1 MKKPTKKVL
10 KPKTKTKPSLKK
22 KKTIVAVKK
31 PAAKK
36 VASKIQKKSIKQ
48 VRPVIKKAKK
58 VEKVSKQKKIVKPA
72 KAVKKIEKKIEKKKA
87 KKEIKKIT
95 PVKTEKVKTEKAKMK
110 EKKAL
115 LDKQRK
121 QRREKPSVSVIDNEK
136 LEFLL
141 KKGKLRGFITF
152 SEILSYFPNIEENI
166 GEFEDLLGKLDQM
179 SIDLRE
185 SKGYLDADVEPKRKG
200 RKRAST
206 GKIDSV
212 QSYLREIGKIPAIT
226 AREEKELA
234 KRIEVGDQD
243 AKRKLAEANL
253 RLVVSIAKKYIGRS
267 PNLTLLDLIQE
278 GNLGLF
284 RAVEKFDW
292 RKGYKFST
300 YATWWIRQTITR
312 ALADQARTIRIPVH
326 MIETLTKYTQAKRRL
341 LQDLDREPLA
351 EEVAAEMGIEVEKV
365 RHLEKISQKAVSL
378 ETPVGED
385 EKDSVLGEFI
395 KDDKIESPA
404 SQAGRKLL
412 REHMDEI
419 FKDLTER
426 EQKIL
431 SMRFGLEDGVTHTLE
446 EVGQEFKVTR
456 ERIRQIEAKAIEK
469 IRQHKNLKKLE
480 GY

>member
-1 MKKPTKKVL
+1 MKKTKKKL
-10 KPKTKTKPSLKK
+10 
-22 KKTIVAVKK
+22 
-31 PAAKK
+31 
-36 VASKIQKKSIKQ
+36 
-48 VRPVIKKAKK
+48 IKKAKP
-58 VEKVSKQKKIVKPA
+58 KKPLK
-72 KAVKKIEKKIEKKKA
+72 KAVKKKKPAKKKA
-87 KKEIKKIT
+87 LVKKVKKRKKRVINVIT
-95 PVKTEKVKTEKAKMK
+95 P
-110 EKKAL
+110 
-115 LDKQRK
+115 
-121 QRREKPSVSVIDNEK
+121 EK
-136 LEFLL
+136 LDELV
-141 KKGKLRGFITF
+141 KKGKTRGFVTF
-152 SEILSYFPNIEENI
+152 SEILNYFPNIEENMI
-166 GEFEDLLGKLDQM
+166 ELDQM
-179 SIDLRE
+179 FGKLEQLSIDVKD
-185 SKGYLDADVEPKRKG
+185 SKGYLDTTDTTKKKG

-206 GKIDSV
+206 GKIDSI
-212 QSYLREIGKIPAIT
+212 QSYLKEIGRIDPIT
-226 AREEKELA
+226 ARDEKDLA
-234 KRIEVGDQD
+234 RRIEAGDED

-326 MIETLTKYTQAKRRL
+326 MIETLTKYTQAKRKL
-341 LQDLDREPLA
+341 LQELDREPLD
-351 EEVAAEMGIEVEKV
+351 EEIAAEMGIEVEKV

-395 KDDKIESPA
+395 KDEKIESPA
-404 SQAGRKLL
+404 SQAGRTLL
-412 REHMDEI
+412 REHLDEI
-419 FKDLTER
+419 FKDLAER

-446 EVGQEFKVTR
+446 EVGQEFGVTR

-469 IRQHKNLKKLE
+469 IRGHKDLKKLE

>member
-1 MKKPTKKVL
+1 MKKRPKKKKKLKKKAAKRKKKVL
-10 KPKTKTKPSLKK
+10 KRRVLKK
-22 KKTIVAVKK
+22 KKKIKRRVK
-31 PAAKK
+31 
-36 VASKIQKKSIKQ
+36 
-48 VRPVIKKAKK
+48 IKKRKK
-58 VEKVSKQKKIVKPA
+58 RV
-72 KAVKKIEKKIEKKKA
+72 
-87 KKEIKKIT
+87 
-95 PVKTEKVKTEKAKMK
+95 
-110 EKKAL
+110 
-115 LDKQRK
+115 
-121 QRREKPSVSVIDNEK
+121 VSVVTQEK
-136 LEFLL
+136 LDELIR
-141 KKGKLRGFITF
+141 KGKTRGFVTF
-152 SEILSYFPNIEENI
+152 SEILSYFPNIEQNI
-166 GEFEDLLGKLDQM
+166 RELNSMYDKLEQL
-179 SIDLRE
+179 SIDVRE
-185 SKGYLDADVEPKRKG
+185 SKGYLDTEEVKKKG
-200 RKRAST
+200 RKRVSS
-206 GKIDSV
+206 GKIDSI
-212 QSYLREIGKIPAIT
+212 QSYLKEIGRIDPIT
-226 AREEKELA
+226 ARDEKDLA
-234 KRIEVGDQD
+234 KRIEAGDFD

-326 MIETLTKYTQAKRRL
+326 MIETLTKYTQAKRKL
-341 LQDLDREPLA
+341 LQELDREPLA
-351 EEVAAEMGIEVEKV
+351 EEIAAEMGIEVEKV

-395 KDDKIESPA
+395 KDEKIESPA
-404 SQAGRKLL
+404 SQAGRTLL
-412 REHMDEI
+412 REHLDEI
-419 FKDLTER
+419 FKDLAER

-446 EVGQEFKVTR
+446 EVGQEFGVTR

-469 IRQHKNLKKLE
+469 IRQHRDLKKLE

>member
-1 MKKPTKKVL
+1 MKK
-10 KPKTKTKPSLKK
+10 KP
-22 KKTIVAVKK
+22 VKK
-31 PAAKK
+31 AAKK
-36 VASKIQKKSIKQ
+36 AAKKA
-48 VRPVIKKAKK
+48 PAKK
-58 VEKVSKQKKIVKPA
+58 VKKRQKKVINV
-72 KAVKKIEKKIEKKKA
+72 
-87 KKEIKKIT
+87 IT
-95 PVKTEKVKTEKAKMK
+95 P
-110 EKKAL
+110 
-115 LDKQRK
+115 
-121 QRREKPSVSVIDNEK
+121 EK
-136 LEFLL
+136 LDELV
-141 KKGKLRGFITF
+141 KKGKTRGFVTF
-152 SEILSYFPNIEENI
+152 SEILNYFPNIEENMV
-166 GEFEDLLGKLDQM
+166 ELDQM
-179 SIDLRE
+179 FNKLEQLSIDIKD
-185 SKGYLDADVEPKRKG
+185 SKGYLDTTDTTKKKG

-206 GKIDSV
+206 GKIDSI
-212 QSYLREIGKIPAIT
+212 QSYLKEIGRIDPIT
-226 AREEKELA
+226 ARDEKDLA
-234 KRIEVGDQD
+234 RRIEAGDED

-326 MIETLTKYTQAKRRL
+326 MIETLTKYTQAKRKL
-341 LQDLDREPLA
+341 LQELDREPLD
-351 EEVAAEMGIEVEKV
+351 EEIASEMGIEVEKV

-404 SQAGRKLL
+404 SQAGRTLL
-412 REHMDEI
+412 REHLDEI
-419 FKDLTER
+419 FKDLAER

-446 EVGQEFKVTR
+446 EVGQEFGVTR

-469 IRQHKNLKKLE
+469 IRGHKDLKKLE

>member
-1 MKKPTKKVL
+1 VKKVVKKKVTKK
-10 KPKTKTKPSLKK
+10 
-22 KKTIVAVKK
+22 
-31 PAAKK
+31 
-36 VASKIQKKSIKQ
+36 
-48 VRPVIKKAKK
+48 
-58 VEKVSKQKKIVKPA
+58 
-72 KAVKKIEKKIEKKKA
+72 KAVKKAPARKIKKRA
-87 KKEIKKIT
+87 KK
-95 PVKTEKVKTEKAKMK
+95 
-110 EKKAL
+110 
-115 LDKQRK
+115 
-121 QRREKPSVSVIDNEK
+121 VINVVTQEK
-136 LEFLL
+136 LEELV
-141 KKGKLRGFITF
+141 KKGKTRGFVTF
-152 SEILSYFPNIEENI
+152 SEILNYFPNIEENML
-166 GEFEDLLGKLDQM
+166 ELDQM
-179 SIDLRE
+179 FGKLEQLSIDIRD
-185 SKGYLDADVEPKRKG
+185 SKGYLDTTDTTKKKG

-206 GKIDSV
+206 GKIDSI
-212 QSYLREIGKIPAIT
+212 QSYLKEIGRIDPIT
-226 AREEKELA
+226 ARDEKDLA
-234 KRIEVGDQD
+234 RRIEAGDED

-326 MIETLTKYTQAKRRL
+326 MIETLTKYTQAKRKL
-341 LQDLDREPLA
+341 LQELDREPLD
-351 EEVAAEMGIEVEKV
+351 EEIAAEMGIEVEKV

-404 SQAGRKLL
+404 SQAGRTLL
-412 REHMDEI
+412 REHLDEI
-419 FKDLTER
+419 FKDLAER

-431 SMRFGLEDGVTHTLE
+431 AMRFGLEDGVTHTLE
-446 EVGQEFKVTR
+446 EVGQEFGVTR

-469 IRQHKNLKKLE
+469 IRGHKDLKKLE

>member
-1 MKKPTKKVL
+1 MKKTKKKSVKKA
-10 KPKTKTKPSLKK
+10 KPKKPAKKALKK
-22 KKTIVAVKK
+22 KS
-31 PAAKK
+31 AKK
-36 VASKIQKKSIKQ
+36 KA
-48 VRPVIKKAKK
+48 PVKKAKK
-58 VEKVSKQKKIVKPA
+58 RQKKVINV
-72 KAVKKIEKKIEKKKA
+72 V
-87 KKEIKKIT
+87 T
-95 PVKTEKVKTEKAKMK
+95 P
-110 EKKAL
+110 
-115 LDKQRK
+115 
-121 QRREKPSVSVIDNEK
+121 EK
-136 LEFLL
+136 LDELV
-141 KKGKLRGFITF
+141 KKGKTRGFVTF
-152 SEILSYFPNIEENI
+152 SEILNYFPNIEENML
-166 GEFEDLLGKLDQM
+166 ELDSMFNKLEQL
-179 SIDLRE
+179 SIEVKD
-185 SKGYLDADVEPKRKG
+185 SKGYLDTGDTVKKKG

-206 GKIDSV
+206 GKIDSI
-212 QSYLREIGKIPAIT
+212 QSYLKEIGRIDPIT
-226 AREEKELA
+226 ARDEKDLA
-234 KRIEVGDQD
+234 RRIEAGDED

-326 MIETLTKYTQAKRRL
+326 MIETLTKYTQAKRKL
-341 LQDLDREPLA
+341 LQELDREPLD
-351 EEVAAEMGIEVEKV
+351 EEIASEMGIEVEKV

-395 KDDKIESPA
+395 KDEKVESPA
-404 SQAGRKLL
+404 SQAGRTLL
-412 REHMDEI
+412 REHLDEI
-419 FKDLTER
+419 FKDLAER

-446 EVGQEFKVTR
+446 EVGQEFGVTR

-469 IRQHKNLKKLE
+469 IRGHKDLKKLE

>member
-1 MKKPTKKVL
+1 V
-10 KPKTKTKPSLKK
+10 
-22 KKTIVAVKK
+22 
-31 PAAKK
+31 
-36 VASKIQKKSIKQ
+36 
-48 VRPVIKKAKK
+48 
-58 VEKVSKQKKIVKPA
+58 
-72 KAVKKIEKKIEKKKA
+72 
-87 KKEIKKIT
+87 T
-95 PVKTEKVKTEKAKMK
+95 P
-110 EKKAL
+110 
-115 LDKQRK
+115 
-121 QRREKPSVSVIDNEK
+121 EK
-136 LEFLL
+136 LDELV
-141 KKGKLRGFITF
+141 KKGKTRGFVTF
-152 SEILSYFPNIEENI
+152 SEILNHFPNIEENMR
-166 GEFEDLLGKLDQM
+166 EMNMMFDKLEQL
-179 SIDLRE
+179 SIDVKD
-185 SKGYLDADVEPKRKG
+185 SKGYLDTDDVAKKKG
-200 RKRAST
+200 RKRASS
-206 GKIDSV
+206 GKIDSI
-212 QSYLREIGKIPAIT
+212 QSYLKEIGRIDPIT
-226 AREEKELA
+226 ARDEKDLA
-234 KRIEVGDQD
+234 KRIEMGDED

-326 MIETLTKYTQAKRRL
+326 MIETLTKYTQAKRKL
-341 LQDLDREPLA
+341 LQELDREPLA
-351 EEVAAEMGIEVEKV
+351 EEIAAEMGIEVEKV

-395 KDDKIESPA
+395 KDEKVESPA
-404 SQAGRKLL
+404 SQAGRTLL
-412 REHMDEI
+412 REHLDEI
-419 FKDLTER
+419 FKDLAER

-446 EVGQEFKVTR
+446 EVGQEFGVTR

-469 IRQHKNLKKLE
+469 IRGHKDLKKLE

>member
-1 MKKPTKKVL
+1 MKKKMT
-10 KPKTKTKPSLKK
+10 
-22 KKTIVAVKK
+22 A
-31 PAAKK
+31 
-36 VASKIQKKSIKQ
+36 
-48 VRPVIKKAKK
+48 
-58 VEKVSKQKKIVKPA
+58 
-72 KAVKKIEKKIEKKKA
+72 KKKA
-87 KKEIKKIT
+87 PVKKVKKRKKRVINVIT
-95 PVKTEKVKTEKAKMK
+95 P
-110 EKKAL
+110 
-115 LDKQRK
+115 
-121 QRREKPSVSVIDNEK
+121 EK
-136 LEFLL
+136 LDELV
-141 KKGKLRGFITF
+141 KKGKTRGFVTF
-152 SEILSYFPNIEENI
+152 SEILNYFPNIEENMI
-166 GEFEDLLGKLDQM
+166 ELDQM
-179 SIDLRE
+179 FGKLEQLSIDVKD
-185 SKGYLDADVEPKRKG
+185 SKGYLDTTDTTKKKG

-206 GKIDSV
+206 GKIDSI
-212 QSYLREIGKIPAIT
+212 QSYLKEIGRIDPIT
-226 AREEKELA
+226 ARDEKDLA
-234 KRIEVGDQD
+234 RRIEAGDED

-326 MIETLTKYTQAKRRL
+326 MIETLTKYTQAKRKL
-341 LQDLDREPLA
+341 LQELDREPLD
-351 EEVAAEMGIEVEKV
+351 EEIAAEMGIEVEKV

-404 SQAGRKLL
+404 SQAGRTLL
-412 REHMDEI
+412 REHLDEI
-419 FKDLTER
+419 FKDLAER

-446 EVGQEFKVTR
+446 EVGQEFGVTR

-469 IRQHKNLKKLE
+469 IRGHKDLKKLE

>member
-1 MKKPTKKVL
+1 MKKTKKKVVKKAKSK
-10 KPKTKTKPSLKK
+10 KPIKKVVKK
-22 KKTIVAVKK
+22 KPVKK
-31 PAAKK
+31 VVKKAAKK
-36 VASKIQKKSIKQ
+36 A
-48 VRPVIKKAKK
+48 PAKK
-58 VEKVSKQKKIVKPA
+58 VKKRQKKVINV
-72 KAVKKIEKKIEKKKA
+72 
-87 KKEIKKIT
+87 IT
-95 PVKTEKVKTEKAKMK
+95 P
-110 EKKAL
+110 
-115 LDKQRK
+115 
-121 QRREKPSVSVIDNEK
+121 EK
-136 LEFLL
+136 LDELI
-141 KKGKLRGFITF
+141 KKGKTRGFVTF
-152 SEILSYFPNIEENI
+152 SEVLNYFPNIEENMV
-166 GEFEDLLGKLDQM
+166 ELDQM
-179 SIDLRE
+179 FNKLEQLSIDIKD
-185 SKGYLDADVEPKRKG
+185 SKGYLDTTDTTKKKG

-206 GKIDSV
+206 GKIDSI
-212 QSYLREIGKIPAIT
+212 QSYLKEIGRIDPIT
-226 AREEKELA
+226 ARDEKDLA
-234 KRIEVGDQD
+234 RRIEAGDED

-326 MIETLTKYTQAKRRL
+326 MIETLTKYTQAKRKL
-341 LQDLDREPLA
+341 LQELDREPLD
-351 EEVAAEMGIEVEKV
+351 EEIASEMGIEVEKV

-404 SQAGRKLL
+404 SQAGRTLL
-412 REHMDEI
+412 REHLDEI
-419 FKDLTER
+419 FKDLAER

-446 EVGQEFKVTR
+446 EVGQEFGVTR

-469 IRQHKNLKKLE
+469 IRGHKDLKKLE